1 MTLRSRTSENLL
13 VPGSVFFAFQ
23 RVRGEPTEAF
33 RRNAQPH
40 ECVKKGLGI
49 PNGKRINGR
58 SIHLCP
64 ARPVAEA
71 YKKRK
76 NTEMFR
82 NVDQNRQL
90 EIDFV
95 RDYIYNINV
104 FLCLKQDSKYEV
116 QYGVLVYQTDC

>member
-1 MTLRSRTSENLL
+1 
-13 VPGSVFFAFQ
+13 
-23 RVRGEPTEAF
+23 
-33 RRNAQPH
+33 
-40 ECVKKGLGI
+40 
-49 PNGKRINGR
+49 
-58 SIHLCP
+58 
-64 ARPVAEA
+64 
-71 YKKRK
+71 
-76 NTEMFR
+76 MFR